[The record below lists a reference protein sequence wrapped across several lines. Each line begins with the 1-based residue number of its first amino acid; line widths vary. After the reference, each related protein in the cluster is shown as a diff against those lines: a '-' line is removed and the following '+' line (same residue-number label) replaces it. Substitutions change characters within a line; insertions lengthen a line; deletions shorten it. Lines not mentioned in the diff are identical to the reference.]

1 MWTERYSAK
10 TINEF
15 VNKEKAVQLRKYILD
30 KEKLIIVHGK
40 TGLGKTSSIHKLAD
54 ELNYE
59 IIELNSSDLR
69 NKDAI
74 ERIVLESSQ
83 QISLF
88 KTGKVILI
96 DEVDNLSGTKDR
108 GAIPAILELAK
119 STRYPIILTLND
131 LYNDKITNIR
141 KKAKIIEFEK
151 PSFTQIYDL
160 LKNICDKEKIS
171 YTETEL
177 KQLARQHIDIRA
189 AINDLQILTTDKK
202 LKLSDIHERDTTD
215 SITNILSLIFKSKET
230 ELINKK
236 IENLDLDELRLWIEE
251 NLPLEY
257 KGEDLINAYEILS
270 KSDVFNGRIIR
281 QQYWRF
287 LVYQNFLLTSGIA
300 LSKKDKTNGFVSYK
314 RNSRLLKI
322 WINNNKNLKKKSII
336 QKIASRTHDS
346 NKNIRENFVY
356 LKTIIAKNNINFNF
370 TEEELD
376 YLKN

>member
-1 MWTERYSAK
+1 MWTEKYSAK

-15 VNKEKAVQLRKYILD
+15 INKEKAIQLRKYIID

-40 TGLGKTSSIHKLAD
+40 TGLGKTTSIHKLAD

-59 IIELNSSDLR
+59 IIELNSSNLR

-74 ERIVLESSQ
+74 ERILIEASQ

-88 KTGKVILI
+88 RTGKLILI
-96 DEVDNLSGTKDR
+96 DEIDNLSGTKDR
-108 GAIPAILELAK
+108 GAIPTILELAK

-131 LYNDKITNIR
+131 LYNDKISNIR

-151 PSFTQIYDL
+151 PNFAQIYDL
-160 LKNICDKEKIS
+160 LKSICDKEKIS

-177 KQLARQHIDIRA
+177 KQLARQHVDIRA

-202 LKLSDIHERDTTD
+202 LILSDIHERDTTD
-215 SITNILSLIFKSKET
+215 SIMNVLSLIFKSKET
-230 ELINKK
+230 AIISKK

-257 KGEDLINAYEILS
+257 EGEDLINAYEMLS
-270 KSDVFNGRIIR
+270 KSDVFKGRIIR

-300 LSKKDKTNGFVSYK
+300 LSKKDKTNSFIAYK

-322 WINNNKNLKKKSII
+322 WINNNKNIKKKSIVK
-336 QKIASRTHDS
+336 KIASRTHDS
-346 NKNIRENFVY
+346 AKNIKENFVY

-376 YLKN
+376 YLK